1 MSLVFFSKYTAIF
14 FILHRM
20 DLRSTVSYFNDVMW
34 RQTTKRQI
42 FTLFKV
48 NSFWLHTHSMPWT
61 FLKKYL
67 HTLIC
72 QIRRSIRSEILCL
85 CRFDIGEKKRAIKIE
100 RRKIRAKWWLI
111 GNISHF
117 IFNPLMLLINICPR
131 HLLGHLRTF
140 CFTLEIFL
148 LAYTVQWRPSDFH
161 CC

>member
-1 MSLVFFSKYTAIF
+1 MSLVFFQNIQRYFLFCIEWIYGALFHI
-14 FILHRM
+14 
-20 DLRSTVSYFNDVMW
+20 STTLCDVK
-34 RQTTKRQI
+34 QLKDK
-42 FTLFKV
+42 FVTLFKV
-48 NSFWLHTHSMPWT
+48 NSFWLHIHSMPWT
-61 FLKKYL
+61 FKKKYL

-72 QIRRSIRSEILCL
+72 QIRRSIRSKIPCL

-100 RRKIRAKWWLI
+100 RCKIRAKWWLI

-148 LAYTVQWRPSDFH
+148 LAYKIQ
-161 CC
+161 